1 MIIFFWLIGA
11 ALYFIPTFVAFG
23 RDKSGKEIILILN
36 IVLGWTLLGWIF
48 LLIWAFSVDT
58 EQLQSAAGE
67 SRLYRLSRECMPQK
81 ECTQCGSQID
91 YDCSSCPNCGHRFP
105 KVLWEGPARAAD
117 RWECK
122 TCGDF
127 NNPGSRTCL
136 GCGNYKS

>member
-1 MIIFFWLIGA
+1 MIFFWLIGA

-23 RDKSGKEIILILN
+23 RDKSSKGMIFILN

-48 LLIWAFSVDT
+48 LLIWAFSVDS
-58 EQLQSAAGE
+58 EQLRSAAGAYQIRRE
-67 SRLYRLSRECMPQK
+67 SMPQK
-81 ECTQCGSQID
+81 KCTQCGSLID
-91 YDCSSCPNCGHRFP
+91 VDCSSCPNCGHRFT
-105 KVLWEGPARAAD
+105 KILREGPARAAD

-127 NNPGSRTCL
+127 NNAGSRTCL